1 MIPSGI
7 LIILTFIIFLVGRY
21 VKVNYTVNFVPRVAF
36 VMKIFYGLL
45 VLLVAGT
52 FLLNYFFI
60 KKQASAMAVIYLG
73 IVHFIA
79 LVIYTV
85 LTALTIRQCGKC
97 HLAVSEFH
105 DFLVLYK

>member
-21 VKVNYTVNFVPRVAF
+21 VKVNYTVNFVPRVAL

-52 FLLNYFFI
+52 FLLNYFYI
-60 KKQASAMAVIYLG
+60 
-73 IVHFIA
+73 
-79 LVIYTV
+79 
-85 LTALTIRQCGKC
+85 
-97 HLAVSEFH
+97 
-105 DFLVLYK
+105 